1 MGQWQHNLKKFTNK
15 TVKTKQNKKKIII
28 TRASMI
34 YKGGK
39 AGNCANI
46 VSSSLKNLLKVYDEM
61 NAKPIEEF
69 HNFRYPQ

>member
-1 MGQWQHNLKKFTNK
+1 
-15 TVKTKQNKKKIII
+15 
-28 TRASMI
+28 MI

-46 VSSSLKNLLKVYDEM
+46 VSSSLRNLLKVYDEM

-69 HNFRYPQ
+69 RNFRYPQ